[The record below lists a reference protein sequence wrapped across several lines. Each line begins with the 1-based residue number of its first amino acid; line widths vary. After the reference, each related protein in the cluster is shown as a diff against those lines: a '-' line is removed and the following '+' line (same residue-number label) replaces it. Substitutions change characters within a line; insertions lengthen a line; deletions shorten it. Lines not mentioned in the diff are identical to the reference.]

1 MKKKNE
7 IFLSNVEEN
16 LKNDKSG
23 QFRNKTMNVLLEEAL
38 RIKSLKQ
45 KNNTPEE
52 YNKIDGVLTA
62 LVASMEVIDK
72 RWKMFHEKKS
82 K

>member
-7 IFLSNVEEN
+7 VFLSNVEEK

-23 QFRNKTMNVLLEEAL
+23 DYRNEIMHILLEEAL
-38 RIKSLKQ
+38 RIKALKQ
-45 KNNTPEE
+45 KENTVEE
-52 YNKIDGVLTA
+52 YNKIDGILTA
-62 LVASMEVIDK
+62 LVASMEVVDK
-72 RWKMFHEKKS
+72 RWSLFHEKKH

>member
-23 QFRNKTMNVLLEEAL
+23 RFRNETMNVLLEEAL
-38 RIKSLKQ
+38 KIKSLKQ

-62 LVASMEVIDK
+62 LVASMEVVDK